1 MSWVIAIK
9 GPILV
14 EEVAFSD
21 KTAVNVAIL
30 KVDDGLA
37 FVLDMRDL
45 FASAFAEF
53 AMEDE

>member
-1 MSWVIAIK
+1 MSWVIAIE

-14 EEVAFSD
+14 EEIAFSD
-21 KTAVNVAIL
+21 KTAVNITIL

-45 FASAFAEF
+45 FASTFAEF